1 MSSTISSSV
10 ATGVAASQKGLSM
23 QQQLAALQISVVL
36 SRSLDLEQTLSAMLQ
51 SLHEHAQMQFGLVSL
66 FDHNRSALFIQALH
80 GVNPEVIKDMKSIR
94 YRIGEGIL
102 GTVMHQGESVVVP
115 RVADD
120 PRFLDRLNLFE
131 YSLPFICVPIPG
143 ADHRPIGVLAAASLL
158 MSRVCRYV
166 PASWRW

>member
-23 QQQLAALQISVVL
+23 QQQLAALHQISVVL

-80 GVNPEVIKDMKSIR
+80 GVDPEVILRMSGR
-94 YRIGEGIL
+94 RRWRSPGLMRSGEKP
-102 GTVMHQGESVVVP
+102 T
-115 RVADD
+115 
-120 PRFLDRLNLFE
+120 
-131 YSLPFICVPIPG
+131 
-143 ADHRPIGVLAAASLL
+143 
-158 MSRVCRYV
+158 
-166 PASWRW
+166 